1 MAAVGVS
8 ADVPL
13 EGYSTVIINVNDVN
27 VRPVFAIAPVF
38 TIKEEFAV
46 DGAYMGTLVATDP
59 NR

>member
-1 MAAVGVS
+1 MGVS